1 MRIAFFVVL
10 AAVLI
15 STPFRNAMAADSAA
29 PQPTQSVVTAS
40 NGQQLLRFRDEAN
53 AFTAYADPAP
63 SLTLI
68 SDDPTF
74 FLVPGSA
81 KMRLTLEKRGSI
93 PVFILFAQFEQKYNS
108 LDDNPNVI
116 QLVTMK
122 SRTLVDDIKFE
133 QQSQVRDIGDQPGN
147 QRGDQIKRTGVKISF
162 YAFDV
167 ANLGPGEDVVV
178 QMLHLNGDAQKS
190 EIAIP
195 RKLWDAMIEFQ
206 GKD

>member
-1 MRIAFFVVL
+1 MRIAFFVVMAAMLL
-10 AAVLI
+10 AA
-15 STPFRNAMAADSAA
+15 PFRNATAADPVAQQSS
-29 PQPTQSVVTAS
+29 QSVVTAS

-63 SLTLI
+63 SLTLS

-74 FLVPGSA
+74 FLMPGSA

-108 LDDNPNVI
+108 LDHRPNVI
-116 QLVTMK
+116 ELVTMK

-133 QQSQVRDIGDQPGN
+133 QQSQVRDIGDQPGS
-147 QRGDQIKRTGVKISF
+147 QRGDQIKRTGMKITF

-178 QMLHLNGDAQKS
+178 QLLHVNGDAQKS
-190 EIAIP
+190 EITIP
-195 RKLWDAMIEFQ
+195 RRLWDAMIEFQ